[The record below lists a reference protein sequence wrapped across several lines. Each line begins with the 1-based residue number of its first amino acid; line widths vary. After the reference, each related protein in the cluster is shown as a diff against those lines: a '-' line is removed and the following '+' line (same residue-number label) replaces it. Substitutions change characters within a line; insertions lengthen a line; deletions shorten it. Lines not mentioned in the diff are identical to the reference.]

1 MAMDKSAKN
10 GTYVYGLDIGT
21 RSIVGTVG
29 YRQKDRFCI
38 VAQQSIEHESRA
50 MLDGQI
56 HDINTVSE
64 TISEVTRI
72 LEERVKQPLK
82 QVCIAAAGRVLKT
95 VTVHVDMELD
105 GEKTVSKED
114 IYALDSLGIEK
125 AYETFV
131 KSDDYD
137 ETMKFYC
144 VGYSVMH
151 YYMNGYL
158 MNQLENHKAKE
169 ISADLIATFLPDDV
183 VDGLYKSVELA
194 GLEVSNLTLEPIAA
208 IELAIPEMYRM
219 LNIALIDVG
228 AGTSDIS
235 ITKDGSIVAYGMLP
249 IAGDCLTEDIAR
261 HCLVDFY
268 TAEQIKRGIDGL
280 DCEDSIEYKDI
291 MGISQKISKKEVLE
305 VIADDLENMAK
316 QAADK
321 IKELNGNKPV
331 SAVFVVG
338 GGGKIDTYTERV
350 AKHLGIAKERCA
362 VRGEEVMSKIDFL
375 EKNAKKDS
383 LLVTPIGICLNFYEQ
398 SNNFI
403 FVNFNDQRIKLYDNG
418 HLAIVDAAIS
428 AEFPNEDLFPKRG
441 ESLEFVLNG
450 QPVTIRGKRGESA
463 TVWLNGEETDIHAAI
478 RSNDIIRVI
487 PSTAGEKADMI
498 VSKLPGYQGNLTVR
512 FEDKDIVLP
521 KLACVNGM
529 LQSAYYEIQNGDQV
543 ELLDYYT
550 VKQIMEFMDVPAD
563 TIETVYVNH
572 EEAYW
577 DTKVY
582 HNFTVV
588 IKTGEAGMEETD
600 TSVENIVT
608 DDFGTE
614 DIGTGDVEID
624 DSRTETKQ
632 SVEVDVPLSSIE
644 KAKANAQKTIEQ
656 LQFEHAEEGL
666 MAMIQS
672 AMNLTGMSGKGAA
685 NQSVA
690 VTNSHKSHGQMDNRQ
705 GGTNTEV
712 QQAAPRYPKVEKSA
726 RELYSSIQSNI
737 NRLKNGEA
745 ITTLRDEAIKDEVN
759 LQTEGQIAKTDEASD
774 EATAKVRQTGE
785 IVIPAAETVV
795 VNGKMTQTIHVL
807 VNDELVTLKGKP
819 DYIYVDVFQF
829 YEFDLSRPKGKA
841 VVTMINGREAQ
852 YIEPLAN
859 GDRLQIYWRD

>member
-64 TISEVTRI
+64 TIGEVTRI

-563 TIETVYVNH
+563 TIEAVYVNH

-582 HNFTVV
+582 HNFTVA
-588 IKTGEAGMEETD
+588 IKTGEAGMEETGVEEETD
-600 TSVENIVT
+600 ASVENIVT
-608 DDFGTE
+608 DE
-614 DIGTGDVEID
+614 
-624 DSRTETKQ
+624 S
-632 SVEVDVPLSSIE
+632 LSSIE

-672 AMNLTGMSGKGAA
+672 AMNLTGVSGKGAA

-759 LQTEGQIAKTDEASD
+759 LQAEGQVAKTDEASD

>member
-95 VTVHVDMELD
+95 ITVHVDMELD

-563 TIETVYVNH
+563 TIEAVYVNH

-582 HNFTVV
+582 HNFTVA
-588 IKTGEAGMEETD
+588 IKTGEAGMEETGVEEETD
-600 TSVENIVT
+600 ASVENIGT
-608 DDFGTE
+608 DE
-614 DIGTGDVEID
+614 
-624 DSRTETKQ
+624 S
-632 SVEVDVPLSSIE
+632 LSSIE

-672 AMNLTGMSGKGAA
+672 AMNLTGVSGKEAT

-774 EATAKVRQTGE
+774 ETTAKVRQTGE

>member
-362 VRGEEVMSKIDFL
+362 VRGEEVMSEIDFL

-582 HNFTVV
+582 HNFTVA

-672 AMNLTGMSGKGAA
+672 AMNLTGVSGKGAA

-705 GGTNTEV
+705 DGSNTEV

-737 NRLKNGEA
+737 NRLKNGEL

>member
-64 TISEVTRI
+64 TIGEVTRI

-563 TIETVYVNH
+563 TIEAVYVNH
-572 EEAYW
+572 EEACW

-582 HNFTVV
+582 HNFTVA
-588 IKTGEAGMEETD
+588 IKAGEAGTRETGAEEETD
-600 TSVENIVT
+600 VSVENIGT
-608 DDFGTE
+608 DE
-614 DIGTGDVEID
+614 
-624 DSRTETKQ
+624 S
-632 SVEVDVPLSSIE
+632 LSSIE

-672 AMNLTGMSGKGAA
+672 AMNLTGVSGKGAA

-759 LQTEGQIAKTDEASD
+759 LQAEGQIAKTDEASD

-785 IVIPAAETVV
+785 IVIPVAETVV

>member
-563 TIETVYVNH
+563 TIEAVYVNH

-582 HNFTVV
+582 HNFTVA
-588 IKTGEAGMEETD
+588 IKTGEAGTKETGAEEETD
-600 TSVENIVT
+600 ASVENIVT
-608 DDFGTE
+608 DE
-614 DIGTGDVEID
+614 
-624 DSRTETKQ
+624 S
-632 SVEVDVPLSSIE
+632 LSSIE

-672 AMNLTGMSGKGAA
+672 AMNLTGVSGKGAA